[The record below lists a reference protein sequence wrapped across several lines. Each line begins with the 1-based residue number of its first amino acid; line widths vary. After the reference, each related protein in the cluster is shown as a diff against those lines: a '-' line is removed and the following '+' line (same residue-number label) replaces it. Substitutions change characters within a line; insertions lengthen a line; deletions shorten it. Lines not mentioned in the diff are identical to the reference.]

1 MHSSDWDSAAL
12 IGGAITNGVEHSP
25 VLGLAKKVTEL
36 AELQVKGGSVS
47 KGEIVEAIQR
57 LQVAV
62 EGPAHYLARLRH
74 QV

>member
-1 MHSSDWDSAAL
+1 MHLSNGDSTAL
-12 IGGAITNGVEHSP
+12 NGASTNGVEHNPIVS
-25 VLGLAKKVTEL
+25 LAKKVTEL
-36 AELQVKGGSVS
+36 AELQVEDGSVS